1 MASQAKK
8 ETRRLISK
16 LIGRLTPDA
25 RAEKSGAACRKL
37 LAIPEVREARAVLL
51 YSPLPDEL
59 DTGQAL
65 RALIGAGKRVFLP
78 KCRRETHELLCIEIE
93 DLERDLITGTYNIAE
108 PKSDRGVNAGDL
120 DVVVLPGRAF
130 DRDGNRVGRG
140 AGYYDRFLARPELR
154 AFKCGIAF
162 DCQVLPG
169 VPADSYD
176 VLVDAIVTESGLIRV
191 GGSPGV
197 AAEESAARHG
207 DAAQARE
214 NDQGG

>member
-16 LIGRLTPDA
+16 RIGRLTPEA
-25 RAEKSGAACRKL
+25 RAEKSAAACRKL
-37 LAIPEVREARAVLL
+37 LALPEVCEARAVLL

-65 RALIGAGKRVFLP
+65 RALIGAGKRVLLP

-93 DLERDLITGTYNIAE
+93 DLATEASREREIMEIEDLGRDLILGTYDILE

-169 VPADSYD
+169 ENGRW
-176 VLVDAIVTESGLIRV
+176 VL
-191 GGSPGV
+191 
-197 AAEESAARHG
+197 
-207 DAAQARE
+207 
-214 NDQGG
+214 